1 MRLHSRRK
9 TYLTVLAAT
18 CAMAIVGCGSS
29 AETSGGGDESKPIR
43 IGTTLALTGPL
54 APTAIIHKVAGEQFV
69 KNLNAQG
76 GLLGRQVEWVVLDD
90 QSSPEKSAALYERLI
105 SEDKVDLVIGPYG
118 TGNIT
123 AAMQVAKRHE
133 MFFPHNSGTLVYAY
147 NYKWQFP
154 LYASGIEASKTG
166 AETVFDAYAKLP
178 APPKTVGFVNS
189 KFAATNYLA
198 YGHDGT
204 PGAEAVAKSRGLNV
218 VLDVQYDLGNTDWGP
233 LAARVK
239 QADPDLLYMESTG
252 AEGAE
257 LIAAMQQLNYKP
269 RHAFYQ
275 FPAPGPMLGAGKGAD
290 LATSTTL
297 FEPYEPYLSNPGAKD
312 LVKLFPPA
320 AEQAGIKYSVP
331 DYQAALAWAEW
342 QTLVNGVKGC
352 NCLTQEGISE
362 YLLGNV
368 NPTVLGDIKF
378 DAKQNNYYGDLTAV
392 KQIQDGKWVVVY
404 PADKASNG
412 TTLK

>member
-1 MRLHSRRK
+1 MRLQSRRK
-9 TYLTVLAAT
+9 AYVAAVAAGCVLVLA
-18 CAMAIVGCGSS
+18 GCGSS
-29 AETSGGGDESKPIR
+29 QGASSKEGSSDPIR
-43 IGTTLALTGPL
+43 VGTTLALTGPL

-69 KNLNAQG
+69 KNLNDAG
-76 GLLGRQVEWVVLDD
+76 GLLGRPVEWVVVDD
-90 QSSPEKSAALYERLI
+90 QSSPEKSAAAYERLI

-147 NYKWQFP
+147 DYKWHFP

-166 AETVFDAYAKLP
+166 AETVFDAYASLP
-178 APPKTVGFVNS
+178 EPPKTVAFVNS

-198 YGHDGT
+198 YGHGDT
-204 PGAEAVAKSRGLNV
+204 PGAEAVAKSRGLKV

-233 LAARVK
+233 IAARVK
-239 QADPDLLYMESTG
+239 QADPDLLYMASTG
-252 AEGAE
+252 ADGPD

-269 RHAFYQ
+269 RNAFYQ
-275 FPAPGPMLGAGKGAD
+275 FPAPGPMLGAGAGAD

-312 LVKLFPPA
+312 LVRLFPPA
-320 AEQAGIKYSVP
+320 AEAAGIKYTVP

-352 NCLTQEGISE
+352 DCLSQEGISE
-362 YLLGNV
+362 YLLKNV
-368 NPTVLGDIKF
+368 NPTAIGEIKF

-392 KQIQDGKWVVVY
+392 KQVQGGKWVVVY
-404 PADKASNG
+404 PKDKASNG
-412 TTLK
+412 TKIK

>member
-1 MRLHSRRK
+1 MRPHLRRK
-9 TYLTVLAAT
+9 AYITALAAT
-18 CAMAIVGCGSS
+18 CTLALVSCGQTAKTSS
-29 AETSGGGDESKPIR
+29 TGDTSKPIR

-69 KNLNAQG
+69 KNLNASG

-166 AETVFDAYAKLP
+166 AETVFDAYATLP
-178 APPKTVGFVNS
+178 EPPRTVGFVNS

-198 YGHDGT
+198 YGHGDT

-297 FEPYEPYLSNPGAKD
+297 FEPYEPYLSNPGAQD

-320 AEQAGIKYSVP
+320 AQQAGIKYSVP

-352 NCLTQEGISE
+352 GCITQDGISN
-362 YLLGNV
+362 YLLKNA
-368 NPTVLGDIKF
+368 NPTVLGAINF
-378 DAKQNNYYGDLTAV
+378 DAKQNNYYGDLTAL
-392 KQIQDGKWVVVY
+392 KQIQNGKWVVVY
-404 PADKASNG
+404 PTNKASNG
-412 TTLK
+412 TTIK